1 MNRLSKMA
9 VLLVALIPAACTAKS
24 TISAPRDV
32 SFAAMAPLQL
42 DVASIAVDQRYR
54 SSSTP
59 PNVEQLHPVSP
70 ASIAERWATSRVVTL
85 GQRGIATL
93 TVFDGSVVA
102 EKLPIKGG
110 LTGFF
115 GDQQDTKLKARL
127 KARLTV
133 SLPGARIGDSTT
145 YSADVDASAERTILQ
160 SATLNERDA
169 AYMVLMNTLA
179 RQFDQALSAEIRRS
193 MSPVLR

>member
-1 MNRLSKMA
+1 MTRLAKMA
-9 VLLVALIPAACTAKS
+9 FFLAALFPAACASKS
-24 TISAPRDV
+24 TTSAPRDV
-32 SFAAMAPLQL
+32 SFVASAPLQL

-70 ASIAERWATSRVVTL
+70 ASIAERWATSRVVTT

-93 TVFDGSVVA
+93 TVLDGSVVA
-102 EKLPIKGG
+102 EKLPLKGG

-133 SLPGARIGDSTT
+133 SVPGLRVGDSTT
-145 YSADVDASAERTILQ
+145 YTADVDASAERTILQ

-179 RQFDQALSAEIRRS
+179 RQFDETLSAEVRRS